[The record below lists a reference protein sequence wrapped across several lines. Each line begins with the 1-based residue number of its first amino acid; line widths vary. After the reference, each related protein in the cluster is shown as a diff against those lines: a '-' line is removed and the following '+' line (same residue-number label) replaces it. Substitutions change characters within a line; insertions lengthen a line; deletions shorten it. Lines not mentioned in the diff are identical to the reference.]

1 MPMADSLLTGR
12 DLQSSSLSDK
22 MSEVTDQTP
31 EDVEPCVVLSLM
43 SVFENEPDLLV
54 PKSEP

>member
-1 MPMADSLLTGR
+1 MADSLLTGR